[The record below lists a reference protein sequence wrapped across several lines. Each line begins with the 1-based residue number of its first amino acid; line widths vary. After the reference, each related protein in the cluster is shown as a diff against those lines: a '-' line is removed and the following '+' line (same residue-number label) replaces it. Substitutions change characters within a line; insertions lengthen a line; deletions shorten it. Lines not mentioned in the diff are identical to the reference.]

1 MRKTFD
7 ALQEA
12 VFIIDAKT
20 VQITDCN
27 SAASEMFGYSRKEI
41 LGQTTSFLHVNEAEL
56 QKFRDHLSLAL
67 RERGHLHLPEFHMK
81 RKNGDIFTT
90 DHSVMPLEDDHGER
104 IGWVSVIRDITERM
118 QAEEALRAREAQ
130 LSTLIESLPFE
141 LFGIARDGRYFLQNE
156 VCRKHWGDFI
166 GKTPKEV
173 ANDQNTL
180 NIWLD
185 NNRRAF
191 AGEIVKGEIELM
203 IGGEKRY
210 VYNVISPIL
219 SKGQVDGIVG
229 FNIDITERKQTE
241 KELEEHRTHLEE
253 LVDQRT
259 KEISA
264 LNGQLRQSQ
273 KLEAVGILAGGIAH
287 EFSNILTTMKGSMYL
302 IQKKLPEGSQAMKYA
317 EQILASMKKAN
328 TLSQGL
334 LTFSR
339 KQKITLKPV
348 HLNEIIRSVGKMLSQ
363 LIGEDIEFTVTLSG
377 ENPKVMADV
386 NQIEQV
392 LVNLVTNARDAM
404 PAGGRLS
411 IGTSVMNMDENFA
424 KQHGYGVSGEYVV
437 LTVSDS
443 GTGIDEAI
451 RGKIFEPFFTTKV
464 VGKGSGLGLA
474 VTYGIVKQHKGFID
488 AESMPGEGT
497 TFKIYFPT
505 VKVEVNEPLGQDIS
519 PTVRGSETV
528 LLAEDDEDARTI
540 MGEMLRMGGY
550 TVLEAGDGEEAIRVY
565 RENKDRLQL
574 VFLDVRM
581 PKKNG
586 REVYEE
592 IKQIHPATK
601 FLFISGYTADIMDSL
616 GVGEGGI
623 NFISKAASPD
633 EILGKIREVLD
644 Q

>member
-1 MRKTFD
+1 MEIFKHNQSESVLANTQLLLRKTFD

-56 QKFRDHLSLAL
+56 QKFRDHLSLAV

-90 DHSVMPLEDDHGER
+90 DHSVMPLEDDHGEC

-130 LSTLIESLPFE
+130 LSTLIASLPFE

-166 GKTPKEV
+166 GKKPKEV

-180 NIWLD
+180 DIWLD

-203 IGGEKRY
+203 IGDEKRY
-210 VYNVISPIL
+210 VYNIISPIL
-219 SKGQVDGIVG
+219 SEGQVDGIVG

-259 KEISA
+259 KELSA

-363 LIGEDIEFTVTLSG
+363 LIGEDIEMAVTLSG

-411 IGTSVMNMDENFA
+411 LGTSVMNMDENFT

-474 VTYGIVKQHKGFID
+474 VTYGIVKQH
-488 AESMPGEGT
+488 
-497 TFKIYFPT
+497 
-505 VKVEVNEPLGQDIS
+505 
-519 PTVRGSETV
+519 
-528 LLAEDDEDARTI
+528 
-540 MGEMLRMGGY
+540 
-550 TVLEAGDGEEAIRVY
+550 
-565 RENKDRLQL
+565 
-574 VFLDVRM
+574 
-581 PKKNG
+581 
-586 REVYEE
+586 
-592 IKQIHPATK
+592 
-601 FLFISGYTADIMDSL
+601 
-616 GVGEGGI
+616 
-623 NFISKAASPD
+623 
-633 EILGKIREVLD
+633 
-644 Q
+644 